1 MEMEEKGEEV
11 EEHVGFSKVLSDL
24 LLMCQVREMDYFHQ
38 PLSLMAYS
46 NGKILK
52 GQMQWY
58 LS

>member
-11 EEHVGFSKVLSDL
+11 EEHLGFSKVLSDL
-24 LLMCQVREMDYFHQ
+24 LLMCQVRQMLYLHQ

-52 GQMQWY
+52 GQMQ
-58 LS
+58 